1 MEQPEVEI
9 EYRVVVD
16 KSGIKS
22 VDYYFNQKRAEE
34 RMGKLK
40 NTVKGNVFI
49 QSRLVTEWKVIAGDA
64 TGKV

>member
-1 MEQPEVEI
+1 M
-9 EYRVVVD
+9 VVD

-22 VDYYFNQKRAEE
+22 VDYYFNQERAGE
-34 RMGKLK
+34 RMEKLK

-64 TGKV
+64 TGEV